1 MDEKKARIIAAAKE
15 LIARYGFKKT
25 TMDEVAAKARMGK
38 STMYYYFK
46 NKEEIF
52 AEIVRID
59 SDHFRQKLNESI
71 QAAYSPQD
79 KIMQYVRTRMLH
91 LKELSNYYKTLTN
104 EYLDHYFFIE
114 QVRED
119 FYSFENKTLSTLIN
133 EGIQQNIFAPYDV
146 DVAVHLIAISINVL
160 EYPLFVIYCW
170 K

>member
-71 QAAYSPQD
+71 QDYSVGINDKLAIFTIYDPQ
-79 KIMQYVRTRMLH
+79 
-91 LKELSNYYKTLTN
+91 
-104 EYLDHYFFIE
+104 
-114 QVRED
+114 
-119 FYSFENKTLSTLIN
+119 
-133 EGIQQNIFAPYDV
+133 
-146 DVAVHLIAISINVL
+146 
-160 EYPLFVIYCW
+160 
-170 K
+170 